1 MEKGR
6 DKGKRRKKWRIL
18 LNVAIAFSCLGALA
32 NLGIISSSNEVLRLI
47 LKQLM
52 YVGCVVISI
61 CAINFNRIRKQ

>member
-18 LNVAIAFSCLGALA
+18 LNVAIAFSFLGALV

>member
-18 LNVAIAFSCLGALA
+18 LNVAIAFSFLGALA